1 MILALAITMSPP
13 ALSAEWTLV
22 GEENDC
28 RIYVDTTSET
38 YNGRAVC
45 SWTDVTAQQVASVL
59 HDPARAPEIFS
70 NVLSSKVVQKVGNR
84 PRVFQVHAFP
94 VGSDRE
100 SHKNV
105 VEHPLPDGVRIEWS
119 LVDDPP
125 APQDGRVTL
134 ETDDGYW
141 QVRQGAGA
149 TEVELFMAYDP
160 GGFLGL
166 LPASKAM
173 ANGMV
178 TTLEEL
184 RAGASR

>member
-1 MILALAITMSPP
+1 VILSLAIAATLP
-13 ALSAEWTLV
+13 AAAADWKLV

-28 RIYVDTTSET
+28 LIYVDTSSET

-45 SWTDVTAQQVASVL
+45 SWADVTAQQVASVL
-59 HDPARAPEIFS
+59 HDPARAPEFFS
-70 NVLSSKVVQKVGNR
+70 NVLSSKVVQKVGDR
-84 PRVFQVHAFP
+84 LRVFQVHAFP
-94 VGSDRE
+94 LGSDRE
-100 SHKNV
+100 CHKNV

-125 APQDGRVTL
+125 APEDGRVTL

-141 QVRQGAGA
+141 QVRQGAGSA
-149 TEVELFMAYDP
+149 EIELFMAYDP